1 MARRFMT
8 LITTLSIALIAVSSS
23 LAGNT
28 LNVMLGRM
36 DDDGKG
42 SIFYASIH
50 ANKDGATTAIL
61 TTPFGTYPLS
71 TYGSSWYPDFTG
83 SFSSDHSAL
92 PWNDLE
98 TLTANEWV
106 LIWDEGLAT
115 QTTAHIR
122 FDPLSESDF
131 APIPLITYPVNGAD
145 YPSGVSRVEWNYGAW
160 DPCVAPIG
168 EIRVTVYAGGGDYWE
183 SFGPLNCD
191 IVSVVCSIPSFN
203 IHHIVLITNV
213 TSQQA
218 TADGIGGPITGDPW
232 FLENE
237 YWLLLDS
244 RDQLE
249 FTGQIVEVEGLSFGS
264 LKAIFR

>member
-1 MARRFMT
+1 MALRFMT
-8 LITTLSIALIAVSSS
+8 LITTLSVALVAVSPS
-23 LAGNT
+23 LAENT

-36 DDDGKG
+36 DEDGTG
-42 SIFYASIH
+42 SKFYASIH
-50 ANKDGATTAIL
+50 ANKDDATTAII

-71 TYGSSWYPDFTG
+71 YHGSSWYPDFTG
-83 SFSSDHSAL
+83 SFSFDHSAL
-92 PWNDLE
+92 SWNDLE
-98 TLTANEWV
+98 TLIANEWV

-131 APIPLITYPVNGAD
+131 ATIPIITYPVNGAD

-160 DPCVAPIG
+160 DPCVAPVG
-168 EIRVTVYAGGGDYWE
+168 EIRVTVYAGGSDYRE

-191 IVSVVCSIPSFN
+191 ITSVVCSIPSFD
-203 IHHIVLITNV
+203 IHHIVLVNNV
-213 TSQQA
+213 ISQQA
-218 TADGIGGPITGDPW
+218 TVGGIGGPITGDPW
-232 FLENE
+232 LLENE
-237 YWLLLDS
+237 HWLLLDS

-249 FTGQIVEVEGLSFGS
+249 FTGQIVEVEGLSLGS